1 MIVTTKSQSPSTKIG
16 VSLAA
21 SAPFVFASNAIHIL
35 ASRSDSESILVYL
48 IASATQVAAA
58 WLDMTAAFIRNSTLR
73 RFIIPRAMLDTAAD
87 VYLAAIVAK
96 RNDIS
101 RWTMIYFRLR
111 IAVDICRIITSFATI
126 LSRDR
131 SEKVGSA
138 TDRCQG
144 DER

>member
-16 VSLAA
+16 VSLAT
-21 SAPFVFASNAIHIL
+21 SAPFVFASNAMHIL
-35 ASRSDSESILVYL
+35 ASLSDSESILVYL
-48 IASATQVAAA
+48 IASATQVTAA

-101 RWTMIYFRLR
+101 RWTMIYFRFR
-111 IAVDICRIITSFATI
+111 IAVDICRIVTSFATI

-131 SEKVGSA
+131 SEKAPSV
-138 TDRCQG
+138 TDQYQDGKR
-144 DER
+144 

>member
-1 MIVTTKSQSPSTKIG
+1 
-16 VSLAA
+16 
-21 SAPFVFASNAIHIL
+21 
-35 ASRSDSESILVYL
+35 
-48 IASATQVAAA
+48 
-58 WLDMTAAFIRNSTLR
+58 
-73 RFIIPRAMLDTAAD
+73 MLDTAAD

-111 IAVDICRIITSFATI
+111 IAVDICRIVTSFATI

-131 SEKVGSA
+131 SEKARSA